1 MQVEPLNYCAHAIE
15 DMQKLERA
23 LRPVAPQSARTV
35 LRLADVLRQSVKFIL
50 PNCCDLIDPE
60 EMKQAHLDLFR
71 LPFPVVAL
79 EAPWQRE
86 AGPDQIGEFKQLPAT
101 KRIALCWEASAERE
115 VMPGLNEIL
124 QRFPQGGVFV
134 VPIYWGP
141 SFDSWN
147 IAIGG
152 AFLPYDNEI
161 VTVTDPHQVLPASR
175 IAHEAMA
182 GAGRKLGQQFS
193 AEPFWLLREHF
204 EQAVAQYG
212 SVDKAYAQIMLD
224 THDEIMVLIQV
235 CSVLNCANVG
245 TADLAAPE
253 ALNKKRRAKG
263 KQPFFSYKVLELS
276 DERRAP
282 GAGQGRGSHGA
293 PRMHL
298 RRGHLR
304 RLPEKVVWVRPSM
317 VNANSEHG
325 VVAKDYAVKS
335 TRASG
340 H

>member
-15 DMQKLERA
+15 DMKKLERA
-23 LRPVAPQSARTV
+23 LRPIAPQSAQTV
-35 LRLADVLRQSVKFIL
+35 SRLADMLRRSVKFIL

-60 EMKQAHLDLFR
+60 EMKQSHLDLLR
-71 LPFPVVAL
+71 LPFPVVAF

-86 AGPDQIGEFKQLPAT
+86 AGPDQIGEYEQLPAT
-101 KRIALCWEASAERE
+101 KRIALCWEASAEQE
-115 VMPGLNEIL
+115 AMPGLNDIL
-124 QRFPQGGVFV
+124 QRFPEGGVFV

-152 AFLPYDNEI
+152 LFLPYNNEM
-161 VTVTDPHQVLPASR
+161 VTVSDTDQVLPASR

-182 GAGRKLGQQFS
+182 EIGRNVSKQFS

-224 THDEIMVLIQV
+224 THDETMVLIQV

-245 TADLAAPE
+245 TADIAAPE

-276 DERRAP
+276 DERRAY
-282 GAGQGRGSHGA
+282 GAGQGGGSHGA

-325 VVAKDYAVKS
+325 IVAKDYAVKS
-335 TRASG
+335 ARVSG
-340 H
+340 S